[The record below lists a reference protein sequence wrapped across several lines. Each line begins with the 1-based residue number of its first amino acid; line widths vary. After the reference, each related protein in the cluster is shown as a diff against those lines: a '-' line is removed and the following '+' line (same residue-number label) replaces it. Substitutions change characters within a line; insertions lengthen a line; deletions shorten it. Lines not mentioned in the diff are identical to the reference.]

1 MATIDPSRESFSQ
14 LFVKTAPDKPVTM
27 LNLLRFK
34 EQAEYTPERKETPCT
49 GREAYARYTANALKA
64 VQAAGG
70 MVLWQGRACH
80 AQVAPADEVWDDV
93 LLVQYPN
100 AAAFMDMVRSPE
112 YQAFVHHRSAA
123 LADARLIAMQQ

>member
-34 EQAEYTPERKETPCT
+34 EQAEYTPECKETPCT

-64 VQAAGG
+64 
-70 MVLWQGRACH
+70 L
-80 AQVAPADEVWDDV
+80 
-93 LLVQYPN
+93 
-100 AAAFMDMVRSPE
+100 
-112 YQAFVHHRSAA
+112 VHHRSAG

>member
-14 LFVKTAPDKPVTM
+14 LFVKNARDKPVTK

-34 EQAEYTPERKETPCT
+34 ERAEYTHERQKATWT

-64 VQAAGG
+64 
-70 MVLWQGRACH
+70 L
-80 AQVAPADEVWDDV
+80 
-93 LLVQYPN
+93 
-100 AAAFMDMVRSPE
+100 
-112 YQAFVHHRSAA
+112 VHHRSAG

>member
-34 EQAEYTPERKETPCT
+34 ERAEYTPERKETPCT

-80 AQVAPADEVWDDV
+80 ALVAPADEVWDDV

-100 AAAFMDMVRSPE
+100 AAAFLDMVRSPG
-112 YQAFVHHRSAA
+112 YQAFVHHRSAG